1 MARIVAIVVILGT
14 MVLKAEST
22 IYEVEPYQNFN
33 DSAKY
38 VRQTFVATTD
48 SICSLWFFVGRSPAT
63 DQYILRILDGGAEI
77 GRVTVDAPDKGWC
90 WIGDTLAQPVAVTKG
105 KTYTLEVKHEQSPNV
120 YTNFYYRPND
130 EGGYP
135 HGQLTNPNMP
145 QYDLCARV
153 WGRNDTSGGYFGFSG
168 LFGSSGLFGLSS
180 SSGLI

>member
-1 MARIVAIVVILGT
+1 

-22 IYEVEPYQNFN
+22 IYEVEPYQNLN
-33 DSAKY
+33 DTAKY

-48 SICSLWFFVGRSPAT
+48 SIVRIEFFVGRSPGAG
-63 DQYILRILDGGAEI
+63 QFELKILDGLSVIAQADTEAPAVGWRWI
-77 GRVTVDAPDKGWC
+77 GRD
-90 WIGDTLAQPVAVTKG
+90 LSQPVKVTKG
-105 KTYTLEVKHEQSPNV
+105 KTYTLEVKHSDEGV

-153 WGRNDTSGGYFGFSG
+153 WGRNDTSGEYFGFSG